1 MVRELTESELATYSR
16 QIVLADIFYDGQLSL
31 RNAKAC
37 RVGVEGLDCPTALK
51 PAGKG
56 SIRSEAS
63 VRRPADVRQASGAL
77 RVLDRTLAGAKLLR
91 FQDFL
96 QNQRAAVLPH
106 VIFDVLSRVL
116 EAVTDELIHVFTPR

>member
-37 RVGVEGLDCPTALK
+37 LVGVEGFDSPTALK

-56 SIRSEAS
+56 STRSEAS
-63 VRRPADVRQASGAL
+63 VHRPADVRQASGAF
-77 RVLDRTLAGAKLLR
+77 RVLGRTLAGAKLLR
-91 FQDFL
+91 FQDLL
-96 QNQRAAVLPH
+96 QNQ
-106 VIFDVLSRVL
+106 
-116 EAVTDELIHVFTPR
+116 